1 MHSSNESVPAGLTAR
16 TARSARSGRSGRV
29 ARRRGLLLASALLAG
44 VTMVA
49 SAGVASARPVGAGP
63 LAGVSVAGAGQ
74 GARVVLPAPTGPH
87 QVGTVSLH
95 LVDTSRADPWVASQ
109 PFRELMVTIR
119 YPARD
124 AARYPLAPQLPAG
137 VAAAFPAQYLN
148 ADGVPLDKVDWAA
161 TLTHDHQGAPV
172 DRSGGPLPVVL
183 YSPGAGDPAALN
195 STMADDLA
203 SQGYLVVSIDHT
215 YEAPAVEFPGGR
227 VVTSVMR
234 QQAAA
239 VGSDPVKLTA
249 LLRKLVAV
257 RVADTRFVLDQLDAL
272 AAGHNPDAEQR
283 QLPRGL
289 LGALDPNRIGMF
301 GQSGGGFTAAQA
313 MHDDPRIKAAADLDG
328 LLGYVGDDSDPANP
342 GTAATDGLDRPML
355 LMGSQGDDH
364 HTNPSWGALWQH
376 STGWHR
382 DLTLSGST
390 ETTYT
395 DKESMLPQIAR
406 QLNLP
411 PATVTDA
418 LGTIPPERAVAAE
431 RAYLTSF
438 FDRWLRGQDDHLL
451 DHPSAAYPDVQFV
464 R

>member
-1 MHSSNESVPAGLTAR
+1 MHSTSQSARGSATGSAVAAVPAGR
-16 TARSARSGRSGRV
+16 TGRPR
-29 ARRRGLLLASALLAG
+29 LLLASALLAAVG
-44 VTMVA
+44 VVA
-49 SAGVASARPVGAGP
+49 SAGLAAAGPVADASAAAPAAAPR
-63 LAGVSVAGAGQ
+63 Q
-74 GARVVLPAPTGPH
+74 GARAVLPAPTGSH

-95 LVDTSRADPWVASQ
+95 LVDDSRADPWVAAQ

-124 AARYPLAPQLPAG
+124 TARHPLAPQLPPG

-148 ADGVPLDKVDWAA
+148 ADGIPLDQVDWAA
-161 TLTHDHQGAPV
+161 TRSYAHQDAPV
-172 DRSGGPLPVVL
+172 DRRGGPLPVVL

-195 STMADDLA
+195 STLADDLA
-203 SQGYLVVSIDHT
+203 SRGYLVVTIDHT

-227 VVTSVMR
+227 VVTGVLA
-234 QQAAA
+234 QQAAG
-239 VGSDPVKLTA
+239 VGNDPAKLAA

-272 AAGHNPDAEQR
+272 AAGHNPDVERR
-283 QLPRGL
+283 QLPCGL
-289 LGALDPNRIGMF
+289 AGALDPHRIGMF

-328 LLGYVGDDSDPANP
+328 VLGYVGDDTDPANP

-382 DLTLSGST
+382 DLTLNGAT

-395 DKESMLPQIAR
+395 DKESMLPQLAR

-411 PATVTDA
+411 PATVTGT
-418 LGTIPPERAVAAE
+418 LGTIAPQRAVAAQ
-431 RAYLTSF
+431 RAYLGAF

-451 DHPSAAYPDVQFV
+451 DQPSAAYPDVRFV